1 MSRRART
8 AGRYGLLVMALSA
21 LPSCSPQ
28 VDLKQTLQVTD
39 VITGWYDFGVVE
51 GKNKLVPSVTFK
63 LTRPADVKLSSV
75 SLNVVFRKDT
85 GEEHDDVFVQR
96 VDFRE
101 NGQTEPVTVRGTS
114 GYTAE
119 PPQSLADMLKHSSFR
134 DMDAEI
140 FARQSSSQWV
150 SLHKAR
156 IARELIAH

>member
-1 MSRRART
+1 M
-8 AGRYGLLVMALSA
+8 
-21 LPSCSPQ
+21 
-28 VDLKQTLQVTD
+28 
-39 VITGWYDFGVVE
+39 
-51 GKNKLVPSVTFK
+51 
-63 LTRPADVKLSSV
+63 
-75 SLNVVFRKDT
+75 VFRKDT

-96 VDFRE
+96 VDFGD

-119 PPQSLADMLKHSSFR
+119 PPQSRADMLKHSSFR

-150 SLHKAR
+150 SLHKVR